1 MCTREV
7 RVRVDGR
14 LYAVPE
20 SSVFRLDDTGY
31 KIWAKIGMLMN
42 DHMTYTPNQVPQIK
56 GNSPRAGQVRHL
68 SFEVAPHN
76 LKTMSPVLSQP

>member
-42 DHMTYTPNQVPQIK
+42 DHMTYPIPFK
-56 GNSPRAGQVRHL
+56 DR
-68 SFEVAPHN
+68 
-76 LKTMSPVLSQP
+76 